1 MNRNTRRLD
10 EIRVQRSQVDNHYI
24 DELLAGRLN
33 RRDFLRRG
41 SMIGLS
47 VPTMG
52 AILAACGGANNSP
65 SSSGAASAPVTR
77 GGVLRVANQVPAAAV
92 NPLTVSD
99 GGGIIMLGQ
108 TGEFL
113 INDNTGRAGQPL
125 QPALALSWHPDP
137 TGTVWTFKLRPGVK
151 FHDGSSMTA
160 DDVVYTFQQ
169 QVDPKNASN
178 ALSAFSGILSPSGV
192 VKVDPMTVALH
203 LETPIGNFPY
213 LVSSD
218 TYNAIIVPKGT
229 DFAKWQSTFIG
240 TGPFKLKSYTQN
252 VGAQFA
258 ANPDYWG
265 PKPLLSGTQFT
276 FYANQEAQF
285 VGLQGGTVD
294 MVTVFTA
301 NGAEAILNNPSYTIV
316 ALKSSS
322 QEQLSMRNDLAP
334 FTDPRVRQ
342 AVALTLDRPAL
353 VKALIAGYGTIGN
366 DNPFSP
372 IFPSTDTS
380 VPQRT
385 QNLTK
390 AKQLLDAAGHPSGFH
405 TELFTGIS
413 QELPLLAQAIAA
425 DAAKIGITISLKV
438 ETLSAYYGKSTFG
451 NSDWL
456 DGTMS
461 LVNYAGR
468 GVPNVFLEAPLT
480 THGVWNAARFHNPQ
494 CDALVKQYV
503 TAIDL
508 QTQKQI
514 AGKIQTL
521 LLAETPIVIPYFID
535 ELNATKSNVHGVYG
549 SQVGQLFLGDAYMT
563 A

>member
-10 EIRVQRSQVDNHYI
+10 EIRVQRSQVENHYI

-92 NPLTVSD
+92 NPLAVSD

-151 FHDGSSMTA
+151 FHDGSPMTA

-252 VGAQFA
+252 VGAQFV

-316 ALKSSS
+316 AFKSSS

-503 TAIDL
+503 AAIDL

>member
-252 VGAQFA
+252 VGAQFV

>member
-1 MNRNTRRLD
+1 MWG
-10 EIRVQRSQVDNHYI
+10 RSGQWS
-24 DELLAGRLN
+24 ES
-33 RRDFLRRG
+33 G
-41 SMIGLS
+41 SDAVTG
-47 VPTMG
+47 
-52 AILAACGGANNSP
+52 SP
-65 SSSGAASAPVTR
+65 
-77 GGVLRVANQVPAAAV
+77 
-92 NPLTVSD
+92 
-99 GGGIIMLGQ
+99 
-108 TGEFL
+108 
-113 INDNTGRAGQPL
+113 
-125 QPALALSWHPDP
+125 
-137 TGTVWTFKLRPGVK
+137 
-151 FHDGSSMTA
+151 
-160 DDVVYTFQQ
+160 
-169 QVDPKNASN
+169 
-178 ALSAFSGILSPSGV
+178 
-192 VKVDPMTVALH
+192 
-203 LETPIGNFPY
+203 
-213 LVSSD
+213 
-218 TYNAIIVPKGT
+218 
-229 DFAKWQSTFIG
+229 
-240 TGPFKLKSYTQN
+240 
-252 VGAQFA
+252 
-258 ANPDYWG
+258 
-265 PKPLLSGTQFT
+265 
-276 FYANQEAQF
+276 
-285 VGLQGGTVD
+285 
-294 MVTVFTA
+294 
-301 NGAEAILNNPSYTIV
+301 AE
-316 ALKSSS
+316 
-322 QEQLSMRNDLAP
+322 
-334 FTDPRVRQ
+334 
-342 AVALTLDRPAL
+342 
-353 VKALIAGYGTIGN
+353 LIAGYGTIGN

-372 IFPSTDTS
+372 IFPSTDTN

-438 ETLSAYYGKSTFG
+438 ETLSVYYGKSTFG

-503 TAIDL
+503 AAIDL

>member
-151 FHDGSSMTA
+151 FHDGSPMTA

-252 VGAQFA
+252 VGAQFV

-372 IFPSTDTS
+372 ISPSTDTS
-380 VPQRT
+380 VSQRT

-521 LLAETPIVIPYFID
+521 LMAETPIVIPYFID